1 MKILITAG
9 PTWVKID
16 DVRVLTNI
24 FTGRSGIFLGKE
36 FKKKKCAVTLLIN
49 SPYADKLQGIRV
61 VPFNYYSDFKEK
73 AVNLLKS
80 EKYNAIIHT
89 AAVSDYKLNSV
100 FKGKISSS
108 QKELILKLIPTEKVI
123 KRMRRL
129 AKESVLIQF
138 KLESKRKGL
147 IEKAYASLKENSSD
161 FVVANA
167 LEDLQRKYK
176 AFVIGKNRDMIE
188 VNSKKELF
196 TALFSIIKSF
206 KK

>member
-16 DVRVLTNI
+16 EVRVITNI

-36 FKKKKCAVTLLIN
+36 FKKKNCAVTLLIN
-49 SPYADKLQGIRV
+49 SPYADKLQGIKV
-61 VPFNYYSDFKEK
+61 VPFNYYNDFKENV
-73 AVNLLKS
+73 VNLLS
-80 EKYNAIIHT
+80 NEKYDAIIHT
-89 AAVSDYKLNSV
+89 AAVSDYKLKNV

-108 QKELILKLIPTEKVI
+108 QKELILKLVPTEKII
-123 KRMRRL
+123 KRMRAL

-147 IEKAYASLKENSSD
+147 VDKAYISLKQNNGD

-167 LEDLQRKYK
+167 LEDLKRKYK
-176 AFVIGKNRDMIE
+176 AFVIGKNRKTIP

-196 TALFSIIKSF
+196 TALFSVIKGS